1 MTSTTGPSEPV
12 LVLGGTGT
20 VGRRVVAH
28 LERAGVAARAAGR
41 HTQPPFDWTV
51 PASWQDILAGTE
63 RLFLLLP
70 EDTALPVGFLDR
82 AATAGARRIVLLSDR
97 AVDVMGVTRLQ
108 EAERAVRASVLDWTI
123 LRCDWFDQDFE
134 TFLRDGVLA
143 GHLCLPVGN
152 ASQGFVDADDIAAV
166 CAGLLMT
173 NDRLGR
179 VLELTGPE
187 ALSFQDA
194 VDTIGAVLGR
204 PVTFDGTAVGYREQM
219 TEAGLPPEVLDDL
232 VDGFAALEARGD
244 TAPTGTVEDVLGRPA
259 RSFAEYATDAAS
271 RGVWDR
277 PVG

>member
-1 MTSTTGPSEPV
+1 MTSTARPFAPV

-28 LERAGVAARAAGR
+28 LERAGVAVRAAGR
-41 HTQPPFDWTV
+41 HTQPPFDWTA
-51 PASWQDILAGTE
+51 PASWQDVLAGTE

-70 EDTALPVGFLDR
+70 DETALPVGFLDR
-82 AATAGARRIVLLSDR
+82 AAAAGVRRIVLLSDR

-143 GHLCLPVGN
+143 GHLRLPVGD
-152 ASQGFVDADDIAAV
+152 ARQGFVDADDIAAV
-166 CAGLLMT
+166 SAALLT
-173 NDRLGR
+173 TDDRLGR

-187 ALSFQDA
+187 MLSFRDA

-204 PVTFDGTAVGYREQM
+204 TVTFDGTAVGYREQM
-219 TEAGLPPEVLDDL
+219 MDAGLPREVLDDL
-232 VDGFAALEARGD
+232 VDAFAALEARGD

-259 RSFAEYATDAAS
+259 RSFAEYAADAAT

-277 PVG
+277 PVE

>member
-1 MTSTTGPSEPV
+1 MTSTARPFAPV

-28 LERAGVAARAAGR
+28 LERAGVAVRAAGR
-41 HTQPPFDWTV
+41 HTQPPFDWTA
-51 PASWQDILAGTE
+51 PASWQDVLAGTE

-70 EDTALPVGFLDR
+70 DETALPVGFLDR
-82 AATAGARRIVLLSDR
+82 AAAAGVRRIVLLSDR

-143 GHLCLPVGN
+143 GHLRLPVGD
-152 ASQGFVDADDIAAV
+152 ARQGFVDADDIAAV
-166 CAGLLMT
+166 SAALLT
-173 NDRLGR
+173 TDDRLGR

-187 ALSFQDA
+187 MLSFRDA

-204 PVTFDGTAVGYREQM
+204 TVTFDGTAVGYREQM
-219 TEAGLPPEVLDDL
+219 MDAGLPREVLDDL
-232 VDGFAALEARGD
+232 VDAFAALEARGD

-259 RSFAEYATDAAS
+259 RSFAEYAADAAT

-277 PVG
+277 PAE